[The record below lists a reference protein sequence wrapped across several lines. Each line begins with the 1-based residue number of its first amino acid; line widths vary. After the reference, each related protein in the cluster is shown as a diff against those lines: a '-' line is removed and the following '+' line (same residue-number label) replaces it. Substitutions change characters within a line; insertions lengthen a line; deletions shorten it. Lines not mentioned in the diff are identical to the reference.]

1 MAKQAYY
8 DGYGGG
14 YGGYGGSSYSMPVPK
29 SLSYFW
35 ASELQNFMK
44 IQPLQV
50 FNIKP
55 SENGDIIY
63 RNEKLRN
70 YSNLLIVVADKE
82 STAQHFRSLEESSDT
97 DCPSRD
103 LTLKKALDET
113 KGLTESRQSQ
123 CLFKGESDFIED
135 IASSEI
141 KLIDD
146 LQKVNEILNEITK
159 YNGKQDSTWNK
170 LSFVNN
176 WANLTRQQKDNHLSE
191 YSCHE
196 LHFFLKKRDTE
207 YFDSVVRPV
216 VQSKLE
222 KSIVDKYLLDDF
234 EGVVSVQNG
243 KLDAFNQL
251 NAFEKCLFIDS
262 LVCLAMAK
270 KDK

>member
-1 MAKQAYY
+1 MPMAEERFAGRSRHMAKQAYGGFGY
-8 DGYGGG
+8 DSYG
-14 YGGYGGSSYSMPVPK
+14 GGYGGSSYTIPVPK
-29 SLSYFW
+29 SLNSFW

-55 SENGDIIY
+55 SESGDIIY
-63 RNEKLRN
+63 RNDKLRN
-70 YSNLLIVVADKE
+70 YSNLLIIVADKD
-82 STAQHFRSLEESSDT
+82 SVAQHFTSLEEASNTS
-97 DCPSRD
+97 CPSRD
-103 LTLKKALDET
+103 LTLKKALDDT

-123 CLFKGESDFIED
+123 CLFTDESDFIED

-146 LQKVNEILNEITK
+146 LQKVNEILSEIQK
-159 YNGKQDSTWNK
+159 YNGKNCATWNK

-176 WANLTRQQKDNHLSE
+176 WSNLTRQQKDNHLSE

-196 LHFFLKKRDTE
+196 LHFFLKKRDQE

-216 VQSKLE
+216 IQSKLE

-234 EGVVSVQNG
+234 EAVV
-243 KLDAFNQL
+243 AY
-251 NAFEKCLFIDS
+251 
-262 LVCLAMAK
+262 
-270 KDK
+270 